1 MLLIGYH
8 FQNRLLCTVRS
19 VRNETVSHYRIDAE
33 QQQFEC
39 VVQGAGDGMNFWLGL
54 LIGGFVGTALGVLV
68 MCLMSV
74 AGGGEE

>member
-1 MLLIGYH
+1 MVVEDDPVVG
-8 FQNRLLCTVRS
+8 LCRVHLDVAKDWHIR
-19 VRNETVSHYRIDAE
+19 AE

-74 AGGGEE
+74 AGGGEDG